1 MAHDGKITLATEV
14 DTDGIKY
21 SENDIRK
28 AADKA
33 GKGFKNLG
41 ITLQKALSKGDTK
54 VAQLTNNF
62 RKATAEVEKQA
73 KKVDELKKRL
83 SQLESGEVNIEN
95 KSILKIQSDFDEA
108 TTSAKKTKAEIDR
121 VYQQL
126 QELQMNAFTAPDTGE
141 VLLTPEQQAEFDK
154 LNAQLDELEPKLTAT
169 KEKANGMGKAL
180 KNAVGTATQAEIKK
194 TNDTLLSA
202 NNKLNDLSTKAN
214 IAGQKL
220 ENAAKKPNRPIAVL
234 TSGFDRLGKRLLG
247 IAKRVVVFSLIIK
260 ALRSVTAAIK
270 NAIMSDDKFRNSVN
284 QLKAAFWVA
293 FAPIYDFVIPAL
305 RSFIGYLTKAV
316 VAVSKLFA
324 KLSGNTFGAMVES
337 GKNLKNQ
344 STAYQQ
350 QQSGGKTE
358 EEKRIENQ
366 IKALEKQNKEL
377 NKQKKAK
384 QKIQQQQE
392 KANKRYLADFDEISI
407 LSEDK
412 DESELD
418 VLDEKIEKN
427 DEIIDQLLE
436 QLDLIQEQK
445 EANKSTDADF
455 DSLNGLDNMKM
466 NEKLEKALKLTGA
479 AFIALG
485 TILLI
490 CGHIGWG
497 IGFILMGATLWGI
510 AEASSD
516 NGETIG
522 ESISNF
528 FKENA
533 ALIIGVSIAM
543 LVIGIII
550 CCCGHVTPLSIGLI
564 LVGAVGLA
572 AEVALNW
579 NFITE
584 KVSEFFNNNAAL
596 IVGVSLAMLALGV
609 ILCCCGIANALSVG
623 LIVAGAVG
631 IAAEVALNWNFIVE
645 KVQNFL
651 NDNAALI
658 VGISLAMLALGII
671 LCCCGIVSPLSIGL
685 IVAGAVGIAAEV
697 ALNWNFI
704 TEKVNN
710 FLNENSALI
719 VGISVA
725 LLVLGIVL
733 CCCGIVTPLSIGLI
747 VAGAVGLAAEVALNW
762 EFISTKVTEFFDKNK
777 ALIVAASA
785 AMLILGII
793 LVMTGVGLPLGIAL
807 IAAGAVGLVTEA
819 ALNWDFIVDK
829 IKEVWEK
836 IKAFWNEHI
845 AKYFTAEWW
854 GALFAN
860 MLNGAI
866 NIFEMFL
873 NFLTA
878 GVREPLN
885 GIIKLINKVAD
896 FAGLESIDIPQIPS
910 VSLPRL
916 PVPALAA
923 GAVIPPNKEFL
934 AVLGD
939 QKSGPNVEA
948 PLSTIKQAVAEAMGE
963 NGGRNQT
970 VILQI
975 DGREFGRVALDQMNR
990 ESKRVGASIFSV

>member
-550 CCCGHVTPLSIGLI
+550 ICCCGHVTPLSIGLI

-584 KVSEFFNNNAAL
+584 KVSEFFNN
-596 IVGVSLAMLALGV
+596 
-609 ILCCCGIANALSVG
+609 
-623 LIVAGAVG
+623 
-631 IAAEVALNWNFIVE
+631 
-645 KVQNFL
+645 
-651 NDNAALI
+651 NAALI

-939 QKSGPNVEA
+939 QKSGTNVEA

>member
-108 TTSAKKTKAEIDR
+108 TASAKKTKAEIDR

-543 LVIGIII
+543 LVIGIIM

-564 LVGAVGLA
+564 LVGAVGL
-572 AEVALNW
+572 
-579 NFITE
+579 
-584 KVSEFFNNNAAL
+584 
-596 IVGVSLAMLALGV
+596 
-609 ILCCCGIANALSVG
+609 
-623 LIVAGAVG
+623 
-631 IAAEVALNWNFIVE
+631 
-645 KVQNFL
+645 
-651 NDNAALI
+651 
-658 VGISLAMLALGII
+658 
-671 LCCCGIVSPLSIGL
+671 
-685 IVAGAVGIAAEV
+685 AAEV

-819 ALNWDFIVDK
+819 ALNWDFLVDK

-939 QKSGPNVEA
+939 QKSGTNVEA

-963 NGGRNQT
+963 NGGGNQT